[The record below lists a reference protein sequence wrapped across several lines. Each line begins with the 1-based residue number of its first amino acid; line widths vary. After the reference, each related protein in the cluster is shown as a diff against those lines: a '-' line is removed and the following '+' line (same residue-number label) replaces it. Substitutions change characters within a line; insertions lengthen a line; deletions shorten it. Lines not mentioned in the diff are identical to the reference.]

1 MRKHEEE
8 SSRPHGAAVVASFP
22 HNQAHAVSELEM
34 LITTKSKSAA
44 PPGQVRRAALVAR
57 SEGRPLL
64 TEGVS
69 VVICCHNGALRLPVT
84 LAHLKAQESRNVE
97 WEVLLVDNA
106 STDDGVQVALECWN
120 EGPAPLRV
128 IHEPRLG
135 VGYARERGFAEA
147 KYEFVAFVDDDNWV
161 ASDWVATA
169 FQTLAGEAGL
179 GAVGSIRDPAF
190 EVPAPEWFE
199 KFHSSYAILTERDLR
214 EARQPA
220 NYLPTAGLCV
230 RKTAWTRLVRQGF
243 RFQLRG
249 RSGRRLWGGEDTEL
263 TLALGLN
270 GWCLRTEP
278 RLRLQHFMPAH
289 RLSWSYLRRLQRG
302 DGASWV
308 MLDAYTEYNLFSS
321 RGLRFWLGQL
331 WWSQL
336 GKSLLELAR
345 RPRATVAALFSPAE
359 GQYEVIEVE
368 RLFGRTQGLLR
379 FRGRYGARRREVRS
393 ALWRRPNENG
403 KPPEDSGR
411 SLV

>member
-1 MRKHEEE
+1 
-8 SSRPHGAAVVASFP
+8 
-22 HNQAHAVSELEM
+22 
-34 LITTKSKSAA
+34 
-44 PPGQVRRAALVAR
+44 VAR
-57 SEGRPLL
+57 SEGRLLL

-84 LAHLKAQESRNVE
+84 LAHLKAQEPRNAA
-97 WEVLLVDNA
+97 WEVLLIDNA
-106 STDDGVQVALECWN
+106 STDDSVLVALECWN
-120 EGPAPLRV
+120 EGPVRLRV

-147 KYEFVAFVDDDNWV
+147 RYEFVAFVDDDNWV

-169 FQTLAGEAGL
+169 FQTLAGEPGL

-199 KFHSSYAILTERDLR
+199 KFHSSYAILTDRDLK
-214 EARQPA
+214 EARQPPS
-220 NYLPTAGLCV
+220 YLPTAGLCV

-249 RSGRRLWGGEDTEL
+249 RSGERLWGGEDTEL

-270 GWCLRTEP
+270 GWRLRTEP

-289 RLSWSYLRRLQRG
+289 RLTWNYLRRLQRG

-308 MLDAYTEYNLFSS
+308 MLDAYTPYNLLSPTC
-321 RGLRFWLGQL
+321 LKFWLGQL

-345 RPRATVAALFSPAE
+345 RPRAMVAALFSPAE
-359 GQYEVIEVE
+359 GQDQVIEVE
-368 RLFGRTQGLLR
+368 RLFGRTLGLLR

-393 ALWRRPNENG
+393 APWRRPNEEG
-403 KPPEDSGR
+403 KRPEESGVR
-411 SLV
+411 